1 MQQQARSEWEEL
13 LASSEKYAKRQEE
26 LLREEQ
32 EEKQEPRKELVL
44 RTSVAGIHH
53 WLDFGSVEDRGL
65 LQTLTPGTLL
75 TLRRE
80 PENAYDRWAVEVYT
94 PGGRKVGYMTRYKN
108 ETIARMMDNG
118 HSFEAIVEEE
128 TDTPEND
135 TRDQMAPTEQGIL
148 S

>member
-65 LQTLTPGTLL
+65 L
-75 TLRRE
+75 
-80 PENAYDRWAVEVYT
+80 
-94 PGGRKVGYMTRYKN
+94 
-108 ETIARMMDNG
+108 
-118 HSFEAIVEEE
+118 
-128 TDTPEND
+128 
-135 TRDQMAPTEQGIL
+135 
-148 S
+148 